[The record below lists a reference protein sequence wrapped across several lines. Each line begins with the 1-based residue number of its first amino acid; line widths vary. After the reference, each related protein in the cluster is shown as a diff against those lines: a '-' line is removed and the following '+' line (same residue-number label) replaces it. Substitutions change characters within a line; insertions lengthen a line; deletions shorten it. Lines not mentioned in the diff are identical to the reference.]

1 VHLIITDAR
10 LARSRA
16 IHLSGTRL
24 LLAGLGISLCLMLV
38 AATLYH
44 WVFLKGAREGW
55 PIAGSLMGLVA
66 KDEFAERDRFMRANL
81 DAMARRVG
89 EMQARVAQLESL
101 GDRVLGLA
109 GMAPTDSRAA
119 DGRGGVLVSAHSL
132 SMEELQSTL
141 DELERLT
148 NQRVDLMTVLESRLF
163 DQHIRKKMIPTRAP
177 VTGRTAGSGFGWRV
191 DPITGQSALHTG
203 LDFQASTGTD
213 ILAAAGGV
221 VVTQEFHPAYGNMI
235 EIDHGNQLVTRYAHA
250 SRTLVKQG
258 DIVRR
263 GQKIAE
269 VGTTGRST
277 GPHLHFEVLVQGV
290 FQDPQKFLSAGGA
303 AVEAK
308 VAALQPG
315 PSATPTV
322 APASGR

>member
-1 VHLIITDAR
+1 
-10 LARSRA
+10 
-16 IHLSGTRL
+16 
-24 LLAGLGISLCLMLV
+24 MLV

-44 WVFLKGAREGW
+44 WVVLKGAREGW
-55 PIAGSLMGLVA
+55 PIMGSLAQLVV
-66 KDEFAERDRFMRANL
+66 KDESVERDRFMRANL

-89 EMQARVAQLESL
+89 EMQARVTQLESL
-101 GDRVLGLA
+101 GDRVLGMA
-109 GMAPTDSRAA
+109 GMAPTDSRKA

-163 DQHIRKKMIPTRAP
+163 DQHIRKKMIPTHAP
-177 VTGRTAGSGFGWRV
+177 VNSQMVGSRFGWRV

-203 LDFQASTGTD
+203 LDFPASVGTD

-221 VVTQEFHPAYGNMI
+221 VVTQQFHPEYGNMI
-235 EIDHGNQLVTRYAHA
+235 EVDHGNQLVTRYAHA
-250 SRTLVKQG
+250 SRTFVKQG

-269 VGTTGRST
+269 IGTTGRST

-290 FQDPQKFLSAGGA
+290 FQDPQRFLSAGGA
-303 AVEAK
+303 GADAQ
-308 VAALQPG
+308 VAALQPV
-315 PSATPTV
+315 PSATQKPEPPV
-322 APASGR
+322 RR

>member
-1 VHLIITDAR
+1 MHLIITDAR

-24 LLAGLGISLCLMLV
+24 LLAGLALSLGLMLV
-38 AATLYH
+38 AAGLYH

-55 PIAGSLMGLVA
+55 PIVGSLVRLVV

-89 EMQARVAQLESL
+89 EMQARMVQLESL
-101 GDRVLGLA
+101 GDRVMGLA
-109 GMAPTDSRAA
+109 GMAPSDIPKEPG
-119 DGRGGVLVSAHSL
+119 GRGGALVGAHDMT
-132 SMEELQSTL
+132 MEELQRTL
-141 DELERLT
+141 DDLERLSS
-148 NQRVDLMTVLESRLF
+148 QRVDLMTVLESRLF
-163 DQHIRKKMIPTRAP
+163 DQHIRKKMIPTHAP
-177 VTGRTAGSGFGWRV
+177 VSGVVGSNYGWRV

-203 LDFQASTGTD
+203 LDFPSPVGTP

-235 EIDHGNQLVTRYAHA
+235 EVDHGNQLVTRYAHA

-269 VGTTGRST
+269 VGNTGRST
-277 GPHLHFEVLVQGV
+277 GSHLHFEVLVQGV

-303 AVEAK
+303 ATGAQLALAPVPG
-308 VAALQPG
+308 AAGAASSPAPG
-315 PSATPTV
+315 
-322 APASGR
+322 R